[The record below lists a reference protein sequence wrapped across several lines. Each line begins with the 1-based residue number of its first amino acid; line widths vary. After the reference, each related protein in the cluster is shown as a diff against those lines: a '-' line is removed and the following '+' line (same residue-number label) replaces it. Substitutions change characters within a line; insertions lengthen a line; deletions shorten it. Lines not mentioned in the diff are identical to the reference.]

1 MATIKLKLDDII
13 SVGFGTCYL
22 LKDNERVWQEGFDSE
37 DWAYCSD
44 MEAIAQKDPT
54 ARYLLVRDGAMWSEI
69 YERFAT
75 GWIQIRRMF
84 GFADDESAE
93 AFQIELDKV
102 MQSKTL
108 TFTE

>member
-1 MATIKLKLDDII
+1 MTVIKLEPNNII
-13 SVGFGTCYL
+13 SVGFGACYL
-22 LKDNERVWQEGFDSE
+22 LKDNERIWQEDFDSE
-37 DWAYCSD
+37 DWSYCKD
-44 MEAIAQKDPT
+44 IEAIALQDPT

-93 AFQIELDKV
+93 AFQIELNKV

-108 TFTE
+108 TFVE

>member
-1 MATIKLKLDDII
+1 MTKKLKPDDLLN
-13 SVGFGTCYL
+13 VGFGQCYL
-22 LKDNERVWQEGFDSE
+22 MKNNEIILNIPDN
-37 DWAYCSD
+37 DWTYCSD
-44 MEAIAQKDPT
+44 IEAIALQDPT

-93 AFQIELDKV
+93 AFGIELDKV

-108 TFTE
+108 TFVE

>member
-1 MATIKLKLDDII
+1 MTKKLAPDSLLN
-13 SVGFGTCYL
+13 VGFGQCYL
-22 LKDNERVWQEGFDSE
+22 MKNNETIWQQEDNPDWSYCKDIEE
-37 DWAYCSD
+37 
-44 MEAIAQKDPT
+44 IALQAPT

-75 GWIQIRRMF
+75 GWVQIRRMF

-93 AFQIELDKV
+93 AFQIELEKV

-108 TFTE
+108 SFVE

>member
-1 MATIKLKLDDII
+1 MATIKLKPEDII

-22 LKDNERVWQEGFDSE
+22 LKDNERVWQEDFDSE

-44 MEAIAQKDPT
+44 IEAIAQQDHS

-102 MQSKTL
+102 MQTKTL